1 MRTRPLS
8 HTLLFLLVGSSLG
21 AAEPQATFALV
32 KGELQIAVEQDGVGV
47 KDARVRVLDLGG
59 TTLLEGECGDDGTGS
74 IPLDTRS
81 TYLVGITIPGKKKES
96 DLIALRRHGKNL
108 TPPRV
113 LLSFSKPCCRV
124 ALSPKPDSAPASED
138 DVPRPDKLPVA
149 WIVLAVS
156 GTCLLAAGMMVICF
170 RSPRVATR
178 HP

>member
-8 HTLLFLLVGSSLG
+8 FLLLFLLVGSSVH
-21 AAEPQATFALV
+21 ASEPQATFALV
-32 KGELQIAVEQDGVGV
+32 EGELQIAVLQDGVGV
-47 KDARVRVLDLGG
+47 KDARGRVLDLGG

-96 DLIALRRHGKNL
+96 DLIALRRHGKIL

-124 ALSPKPDSAPASED
+124 ASLPSRTPPPSPKTTCPAPTNCPLLGSSSPSAG
-138 DVPRPDKLPVA
+138 
-149 WIVLAVS
+149 LACS
-156 GTCLLAAGMMVICF
+156 RRG
-170 RSPRVATR
+170 
-178 HP
+178 